1 MIKPLNFGNFQ
12 AMKRYSYNQM
22 NAWAVS
28 VYQSGYEDGQ
38 EDGTE
43 TVVLDFD
50 EKTMREFLTSIR
62 GISDK
67 TADKIITAFVKKGD
81 SAWEIDDVRE
91 HSG

>member
-38 EDGTE
+38 ESMPRILEFDKDSMEEFLLSIDGIG
-43 TVVLDFD
+43 
-50 EKTMREFLTSIR
+50 EKTAE
-62 GISDK
+62 
-67 TADKIITAFVKKGD
+67 KIVKAFVEKGEA
-81 SAWEIDDVRE
+81 AWEI
-91 HSG
+91 

>member
-28 VYQSGYEDGQ
+28 VYKSGYEDGQ

-43 TVVLDFD
+43 TVILDFD
-50 EKTMREFLTSIR
+50 EKTMREFLTSIK

-67 TADKIITAFVKKGD
+67 TAGKIISAMIEKGGGT
-81 SAWEIDDVRE
+81 WEV
-91 HSG
+91 

>member
-22 NAWAVS
+22 NAWAMS
-28 VYQSGYEDGQ
+28 VYKSGFEDGQ

-43 TVVLDFD
+43 TVILDFD
-50 EKTMREFLTSIR
+50 EQTMREFLTSIK

-67 TADKIITAFVKKGD
+67 TAGKIISAMIEKGGGTW
-81 SAWEIDDVRE
+81 AV
-91 HSG
+91 

>member
-1 MIKPLNFGNFQ
+1 MKPLNFGQ
-12 AMKRYSYNQM
+12 YQQMKRFSFNQM

-43 TVVLDFD
+43 TVILDFD
-50 EKTMREFLTSIR
+50 EKTMREFLTSIK

-67 TADKIITAFVKKGD
+67 TADKIISAFIAKGNG
-81 SAWEIDDVRE
+81 AWEV
-91 HSG
+91 

>member
-28 VYQSGYEDGQ
+28 VYKSGFEDGQ

-43 TVVLDFD
+43 TVILDFD
-50 EKTMREFLTSIR
+50 EKTMREFLTSIK

-67 TADKIITAFVKKGD
+67 TADKIISAFIEKGNGT
-81 SAWEIDDVRE
+81 WEV
-91 HSG
+91 

>member
-28 VYQSGYEDGQ
+28 VYQSGFEDGQ
-38 EDGTE
+38 EDGME
-43 TVVLDFD
+43 TVILDFD
-50 EKTMREFLTSIR
+50 EQTMREFLTSIK

-67 TADKIITAFVKKGD
+67 TAEKIISAMIEKGGGT
-81 SAWEIDDVRE
+81 WEV
-91 HSG
+91 

>member
-28 VYQSGYEDGQ
+28 VYKSGYEDGQ

-43 TVVLDFD
+43 TVILDFD
-50 EKTMREFLTSIR
+50 EQTMREFLTSIK

-67 TADKIITAFVKKGD
+67 TAEKIISAMIEKGGGT
-81 SAWEIDDVRE
+81 WEV
-91 HSG
+91 

>member
-1 MIKPLNFGNFQ
+1 MKPLNFGQ
-12 AMKRYSYNQM
+12 YQQMKRFTFNQM

-28 VYQSGYEDGQ
+28 VYKSGFEDGQ

-50 EKTMREFLTSIR
+50 EKTMREFLTSIK

-67 TADKIITAFVKKGD
+67 TADKIISAFIAKGNG
-81 SAWEIDDVRE
+81 AWEV
-91 HSG
+91 

>member
-1 MIKPLNFGNFQ
+1 MIKPLNFGDFQ

-28 VYQSGYEDGQ
+28 VYKSGFEDGQ

-43 TVVLDFD
+43 TVILDFD
-50 EKTMREFLTSIR
+50 EQTMREFLTSIK

-67 TADKIITAFVKKGD
+67 TADKIISAFIEKGGGV
-81 SAWEIDDVRE
+81 WKV
-91 HSG
+91 

>member
-1 MIKPLNFGNFQ
+1 MKPLNFGQ
-12 AMKRYSYNQM
+12 YQQMKRFSFNQM

-50 EKTMREFLTSIR
+50 EQTMREFLTSIN

-67 TADKIITAFVKKGD
+67 TAEKIISAMIEKGGGT
-81 SAWEIDDVRE
+81 WEV
-91 HSG
+91 

>member
-28 VYQSGYEDGQ
+28 VYQSGFKDGQ

-50 EKTMREFLTSIR
+50 EQTMREFLTSIK

-67 TADKIITAFVKKGD
+67 TAEKIISAMIEKGGGT
-81 SAWEIDDVRE
+81 WEV
-91 HSG
+91 

>member
-1 MIKPLNFGNFQ
+1 MIKPLNFGNYQ

-22 NAWAVS
+22 NAWAMS
-28 VYQSGYEDGQ
+28 VYKSGFEDGQ

-43 TVVLDFD
+43 TVILDFD
-50 EKTMREFLTSIR
+50 EQTMREFLTSIK

-67 TADKIITAFVKKGD
+67 TADKIIAAFVEKGEN
-81 SAWEIDDVRE
+81 AWEIDDVKE

>member
-1 MIKPLNFGNFQ
+1 MIKPLNFGNYQ

-28 VYQSGYEDGQ
+28 VYKSGFEDGQ

-43 TVVLDFD
+43 TVILDFD
-50 EKTMREFLTSIR
+50 EQTMQEFLTSIK

-67 TADKIITAFVKKGD
+67 TAEKIISAMIEKGGGT
-81 SAWEIDDVRE
+81 WEV
-91 HSG
+91 

>member
-1 MIKPLNFGNFQ
+1 MIKPLNFGDFQ

-28 VYQSGYEDGQ
+28 VYKSGFEDGQ

-43 TVVLDFD
+43 TVILEFD
-50 EKTMREFLTSIR
+50 EQTMREFLTSIK

-67 TADKIITAFVKKGD
+67 TAGKIISAMIEKGGG
-81 SAWEIDDVRE
+81 AWKV
-91 HSG
+91 

>member
-1 MIKPLNFGNFQ
+1 MIKPLNFGNYQ

-22 NAWAVS
+22 NAWAMS

-43 TVVLDFD
+43 TVILDFD
-50 EKTMREFLTSIR
+50 EQTMREFLTSIK

-67 TADKIITAFVKKGD
+67 TAGKIISAMIEKGGGTW
-81 SAWEIDDVRE
+81 AV
-91 HSG
+91 

>member
-1 MIKPLNFGNFQ
+1 MKPLNFGQ
-12 AMKRYSYNQM
+12 YQQMKRFTFNQM

-28 VYQSGYEDGQ
+28 VYQSGFDDGR

-43 TVVLDFD
+43 TVILDFN
-50 EKTMREFLTSIR
+50 EQTMREFLTSIK
-62 GISDK
+62 GISEK

-81 SAWEIDDVRE
+81 CAWEIDDVRE

>member
-28 VYQSGYEDGQ
+28 VYQSGFEDGQ

-43 TVVLDFD
+43 TVILDFD
-50 EKTMREFLTSIR
+50 EQTMREFLTSIK

-67 TADKIITAFVKKGD
+67 TAEKIISAMIEKGGGI
-81 SAWEIDDVRE
+81 WEV
-91 HSG
+91 

>member
-28 VYQSGYEDGQ
+28 VYKSGFEDGQ

-43 TVVLDFD
+43 TVILEFD
-50 EKTMREFLTSIR
+50 EQTMREFLTSIK

-67 TADKIITAFVKKGD
+67 TAGKIISAMIEKGGGT
-81 SAWEIDDVRE
+81 WEV
-91 HSG
+91 

>member
-28 VYQSGYEDGQ
+28 VYKSGFEDGQ

-43 TVVLDFD
+43 PVILDFD
-50 EKTMREFLTSIR
+50 EKTMREFLTSIK

-67 TADKIITAFVKKGD
+67 TADKIISAFIAKGGGT
-81 SAWEIDDVRE
+81 WEV
-91 HSG
+91 

>member
-28 VYQSGYEDGQ
+28 VYKSGYEDGQ

-43 TVVLDFD
+43 TVILDFD
-50 EKTMREFLTSIR
+50 EQTMREFLTSIK

-67 TADKIITAFVKKGD
+67 TAGKIISAMIEKGGGT
-81 SAWEIDDVRE
+81 WEV
-91 HSG
+91 

>member
-1 MIKPLNFGNFQ
+1 MIKPLNFGDFQ

-28 VYQSGYEDGQ
+28 VYKSGFEDGQ

-43 TVVLDFD
+43 TVILDFD
-50 EKTMREFLTSIR
+50 EQTMREFLTSIK

-67 TADKIITAFVKKGD
+67 TAGKIISAMIEKGGGTW
-81 SAWEIDDVRE
+81 AV
-91 HSG
+91 